1 MKRSSMSYLL
11 TVAIGAIGYCWAGLA
26 SAKIDSEVS
35 ALVPQAQLVGTA
47 RMKYLLWN
55 VYDAKLYASNGTWLA
70 GEPFALELNY
80 LRSLKGDAIAK
91 RSVEEIR
98 KQGFPD
104 ESTLSNWY
112 QQLTKILPDVNKG
125 TRLTGVVDANK
136 HTLFYRDGEEI
147 AHVDDPLFS
156 EWFFNIWLSDAT
168 SEPKLRR
175 QLLGAE

>member
-1 MKRSSMSYLL
+1 MSYLL
-11 TVAIGAIGYCWAGLA
+11 ALAIGAICSCWAGLA
-26 SAKIDSEVS
+26 LAKVEPEVS

-55 VYDAKLYASNGTWLA
+55 VYDAKLYASSGQWRA

-80 LRSLKGDAIAK
+80 LRNLDGDAIAK

-98 KQGFPD
+98 KQGFTD
-104 ESTLSNWY
+104 EPTLSNWY
-112 QQLTKILPDVNKG
+112 QQLTKMMPDVNKG
-125 TRLTGVVDANK
+125 TRVTGVVDANDR
-136 HTLFYRDGEEI
+136 TLFYRDGVEI
-147 AHVDDPLFS
+147 ANLDDPLFS
-156 EWFFNIWLSDAT
+156 KWFFNIWLSDAT